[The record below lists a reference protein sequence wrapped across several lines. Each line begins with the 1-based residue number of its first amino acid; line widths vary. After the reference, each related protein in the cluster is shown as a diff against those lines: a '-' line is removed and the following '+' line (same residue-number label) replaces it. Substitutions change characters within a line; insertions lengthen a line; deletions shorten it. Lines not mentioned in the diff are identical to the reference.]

1 MGLPIKLAISFLI
14 IALMIPVISDVVEN
28 TSEDLE
34 LLDLQEDAME
44 LSDALSSVRFSAIGD
59 YTTYEVSL
67 EVGDSLTLGNN
78 DDHLGM
84 VIGLH
89 RNGVHVGDHL
99 MDPSVMVTNQDTLV
113 LSGTMSLKIVRVEG
127 DLAGSVEVHV

>member
-14 IALMIPVISDVVEN
+14 IALMIPVISGMVEN

-84 VIGLH
+84 VIGLY

>member
-14 IALMIPVISDVVEN
+14 IALMIPVISDMVEN

-84 VIGLH
+84 VIGLY